1 MQLLLELVDGLLHL
15 VDLLR
20 DRPRRLVPEL
30 VMVHPVVMLIQPV
43 AAGRAL
49 NDTIVLVVRN
59 VLLNVVVLAMAA
71 QTHIDD
77 LNGVIVHEDVD
88 VEDEAAQLEQVV
100 GAQVEVDLRPAAEMR
115 VLDEGQVVLH
125 LAHIELLES
134 LDHVAAS
141 HLVSDLG
148 EHFMDVV
155 VPLLLGH
162 LVKRRALVPQLVPI
176 ESEGDNHDI
185 VVMVMVVHM
194 IVIVIGGGRLA

>member
-134 LDHVAAS
+134 LDHEAAS

-155 VPLLLGH
+155 VSLLLGH
-162 LVKRRALVPQLVPI
+162 LVERRALVPQLVPI
-176 ESEGDNHDI
+176 ESEGDDHDI